1 MVTRVRTFAFFG
13 GLRLSGLTLLLG
25 RGSYAVAMTHAP
37 LDELDLMTR
46 PFEVM
51 VQATVP
57 ESDRFRTQTLTTS
70 PSPRPCRG
78 RSAGGAVA
86 RSGRGRS
93 SLEQAHR
100 E

>member
-1 MVTRVRTFAFFG
+1 MVTGVRTFAFFG

-25 RGSYAVAMTHAP
+25 RGSYAVPLQVAMTHAP

-57 ESDRFRTQTLTTS
+57 ESDRFRTQT
-70 PSPRPCRG
+70 
-78 RSAGGAVA
+78 
-86 RSGRGRS
+86 
-93 SLEQAHR
+93 
-100 E
+100 